1 MDEKFEHITRV
12 TAEEARQLPDRTDY
26 ARLDAMT
33 DEDIARAVAEDP
45 DACPVDADWSNAW
58 LTIPAGI
65 QHRYL
70 SVDDDVVEWFRD
82 EAGDDYRIRMREV
95 LRAHMEAHRKRPEE
109 SGAEPRINHVALKVA
124 DLEAATRFYEN
135 VFGFRQVKT
144 GRSRGHISRHLTDG
158 YVDLALM
165 LYDSE
170 NDPEAKLVGPGP
182 AIHHF
187 GVAVADRQA
196 VLDRI
201 RANGG
206 EILSDPDSDPDGG
219 TVKFRAPDGTI
230 AEIADPGR
238 YDKMKGASG

>member
-1 MDEKFEHITRV
+1 MKGE
-12 TAEEARQLPDRTDY
+12 TDY

-45 DACPVDADWSNAW
+45 DAAPIDADWSNAW
-58 LTIPAGI
+58 RTIPAGI

-70 SVDDDVVEWFRD
+70 EVDDDVVEWFRG
-82 EAGDDYRIRMREV
+82 EAGDDYRDRMRDV
-95 LRAHMEAHRKRPEE
+95 LRAHIEARRDRPDGTEA
-109 SGAEPRINHVALKVA
+109 GPRINHVALKVA
-124 DLEAATRFYEN
+124 DLDTATRFYET

-170 NDPEAKLVGPGP
+170 DDPEAKLVGPGP

-187 GVAVADRQA
+187 GVAVADRRA
-196 VLDRI
+196 VLDSI

-206 EILSDPDSDPDGG
+206 KILSDPDSDLQGG

-230 AEIADPGR
+230 AEIADPDR
-238 YDKMKGASG
+238 YEKMAAAK